1 MRDVSRKTH
10 SGAPRVGGCGSPER
24 SESTS
29 SRADS
34 GVWLSKN
41 SQFTI
46 TTGA

>member
-10 SGAPRVGGCGSPER
+10 NGAPRVGGFGSPDR

-29 SRADS
+29 SRAES
-34 GVWLSKN
+34 TVWLSKN
-41 SQFTI
+41 SQLTI

>member
-1 MRDVSRKTH
+1 MRDVCRKPH
-10 SGAPRVGGCGSPER
+10 SGAPRVGAFGVSER

-41 SQFTI
+41 SQLTI